1 MSTDS
6 ASGNLAS
13 WFSVAGL
20 SSLSP
25 PPHLPSAAAAAGVA
39 ITERRT
45 SIDQFS
51 SVMPTQRRTVGHSG
65 RDGSDQMLDGLDR
78 RPPVLNAQDR
88 RGVTSLA
95 IRPTPVDAVA
105 SASNNIHNE

>member
-6 ASGNLAS
+6 ASDNLAS

-25 PPHLPSAAAAAGVA
+25 PQHLPSAAAAAGVT

-45 SIDQFS
+45 SMDQFS
-51 SVMPTQRRTVGHSG
+51 SAMPTQRRTVGDSG
-65 RDGSDQMLDGLDR
+65 RGGSDQLLDGLDR
-78 RPPVLNAQDR
+78 RPTVLNAEDR
-88 RGVTSLA
+88 RGVTSSA
-95 IRPTPVDAVA
+95 IRPTAVDAVA
-105 SASNNIHNE
+105 SASK